1 MTKLFSLFSEFPLTV
16 ELVEVVPVEVELFE
30 VLMLLLAVEE
40 EAFEEDKELPL
51 R

>member
-16 ELVEVVPVEVELFE
+16 VLAEVVPVELFE

-40 EAFEEDKELPL
+40 EAFEEDEELPL

>member
-16 ELVEVVPVEVELFE
+16 VEVVPVEVELFE

>member
-1 MTKLFSLFSEFPLTV
+1 MTKLFSLFSEFPFTV
-16 ELVEVVPVEVELFE
+16 AEVVPVEVELFE

>member
-16 ELVEVVPVEVELFE
+16 VLAEVVPVEVE

-40 EAFEEDKELPL
+40 EAFEEDEELPL

>member
-40 EAFEEDKELPL
+40 EAFEEDEEVPL